1 MTCMIESQ
9 NEMKKIESKK
19 IKEIEVNIL
28 KEYDRFCKSNN
39 LKYYLSG
46 GTLLGGIRHKGFIPW
61 DDDIDVCMPR
71 KDYEF
76 LVKNFKNNNNN
87 LIIKSSLLNNLDIP
101 FAKIVDI
108 NTEIDSKFDES
119 EINKH
124 LWIDIFPVDG
134 LPDDID
140 KVKEIYSKCNFY
152 RTLLLLQD
160 AKLGEGT
167 TFFRKYAKYILKPL
181 AKFYGKK
188 RCAEKLE
195 KIAKSNPYETSKYV
209 GAVTWGLYGA
219 GERMLKSEFEK
230 VVEVEFEGHKF
241 PAFFCWDS
249 YLRGLY
255 GNYMELPPVEKR
267 KTHNMTV
274 YLKED

>member
-1 MTCMIESQ
+1 
-9 NEMKKIESKK
+9 MKKIKAFNIKK
-19 IKEIEVNIL
+19 REFEILLELNF
-28 KEYDRFCKSNN
+28 FCEKYN
-39 LKYYLSG
+39 LKFSLSG
-46 GTLLGGIRHKGFIPW
+46 GTLLGAIRHKGFIPW

-76 LVKNFKNNNNN
+76 FVKNFSTVRTN
-87 LIIKSSLLNNLDIP
+87 LKVRCNLLNNFNVP
-101 FAKIVDI
+101 FAKIIDTDTI
-108 NTEIDSKFDES
+108 IDSKFDES

-134 LPDDID
+134 LPEDID

-152 RTLLLLQD
+152 RTILLLQD

-167 TFFRKYAKYILKPL
+167 TFFRKYAKYLLKPL
-181 AKFYGKK
+181 AKLYGKK
-188 RCAEKLE
+188 RCVDRLE
-195 KIAKSNPYETSKYV
+195 EIAKSNPYETSKYV
-209 GAVTWGLYGA
+209 GAVTWGLYGV

-230 VVEVEFEGHKF
+230 SVEVEFEGYKF
-241 PAFFCWDS
+241 PAFSCWDS
-249 YLRGLY
+249 YLTGLY
-255 GNYMELPPVEKR
+255 GDYMQLPPVEKR

>member
-1 MTCMIESQ
+1 
-9 NEMKKIESKK
+9 MKKLKLDEIK
-19 IKEIEVNIL
+19 ISELKIL
-28 KEYDRFCKSNN
+28 LELDNFCKNNN
-39 LKYYLSG
+39 LKYYLAG
-46 GTLLGGIRHKGFIPW
+46 GTLLGAIRHKGFIPW

-76 LVKNFKNNNNN
+76 LVKNFKSNNKN
-87 LIIKSSLLNNLDIP
+87 LIIKSSLLNNLNIP
-101 FAKIVDI
+101 FAKIIDLS
-108 NTEIDSKFDES
+108 TEIDSKFDES

-134 LPDDID
+134 LPEDIG

-160 AKLGEGT
+160 ARLGEGT
-167 TFFRKYAKYILKPL
+167 TFFRKYAKYLLKPI
-181 AKFYGKK
+181 AKLYGSK
-188 RCAEKLE
+188 RCIEKME
-195 KIAKSNPYETSKYV
+195 KIAKYNLYETSKYV
-209 GAVTWGLYGA
+209 GAVTWGLYGV
-219 GERMLKSEFEK
+219 GERMLKTEFEK
-230 VVEVEFEGHKF
+230 TVEVEFEGHKF
-241 PAFFCWDS
+241 PAFSCWDS

-255 GNYMELPPVEKR
+255 GNYMELPPLEKR